1 MKGPMSAE
9 VTPWGEEGLCVGWC
23 REAHASFWEMIRD
36 LLAETAKEARK
47 KLGCSIYRR
56 VPTSR

>member
-1 MKGPMSAE
+1 MRRLVQGG
-9 VTPWGEEGLCVGWC
+9 TCILLGDDQ
-23 REAHASFWEMIRD
+23 D